1 MYTHVHSSII
11 RNSREVEATQVS
23 THRWMS
29 KQSGIDI
36 QWNIIEPQKWKFWH
50 MLQYGGIFRKWWLP
64 LARGRG
70 RGTGELFNGYSFRFV
85 RQSSGKHLQNTVNTI
100 NATELYT

>member
-1 MYTHVHSSII
+1 M
-11 RNSREVEATQVS
+11 EEF
-23 THRWMS
+23 
-29 KQSGIDI
+29 SGGGGC
-36 QWNIIEPQKWKFWH
+36 H
-50 MLQYGGIFRKWWLP
+50 M
-64 LARGRG
+64 ARGRG